1 MTLSQRLTRAGLSFI
16 VFGTAVSLMP
26 TNGMAFSATDG
37 CTTPAQSYSVGTF
50 AQDPSVSFTTSGS
63 FTALGTGTKSV
74 TLNKY
79 LDTSPTT
86 DTTSITDSNIAFT
99 TLSSGSTVTTST
111 ATAAALATDLVTVTF
126 PGGHVVTY
134 TVTAN

>member
-37 CTTPAQSYSVGTF
+37 CTTPAQSYSIGNTS
-50 AQDPSVSFTTSGS
+50 QDANLSFTTSG
-63 FTALGTGTKSV
+63 GGTKSV
-74 TLNKY
+74 VLTQFLG
-79 LDTSPTT
+79 TATTT
-86 DTTSITDSNIAFT
+86 DAISKNDGNGAFT
-99 TLSSGSTVTTST
+99 TVISGSTVTTST
-111 ATAAALATDLVTVTF
+111 TTTVTGATDQVTVTF
-126 PGGHVVTY
+126 PGGRVVTY

>member
-1 MTLSQRLTRAGLSFI
+1 MTLSDRLTRAGLSFI

-37 CTTPAQSYSVGTF
+37 CTPPAQSYSVGNIPKDPLLTF
-50 AQDPSVSFTTSGS
+50 P
-63 FTALGTGTKSV
+63 ALGTGTKSV

-79 LDTSPTT
+79 LDTSLTT

>member
-37 CTTPAQSYSVGTF
+37 CATPGQSYSVGIF
-50 AQDPSVSFTTSGS
+50 AQDPLLTFPT
-63 FTALGTGTKSV
+63 LGTGTKSV
-74 TLNKY
+74 VLTQFLG
-79 LDTSPTT
+79 LATTT
-86 DTTSITDSNIAFT
+86 DAISKTDGNVAFT
-99 TLSSGSTVTTST
+99 TVISGSTVTTST
-111 ATAAALATDLVTVTF
+111 TAATGATDLVTVTF
-126 PGGHVVTY
+126 PGGRVVTY

>member
-37 CTTPAQSYSVGTF
+37 CTPPAQSYSVGIF
-50 AQDPSVSFTTSGS
+50 AQDPLLTFP
-63 FTALGTGTKSV
+63 ALGTGTKSV
-74 TLNKY
+74 VLTQFLG
-79 LDTSPTT
+79 TATTT
-86 DTTSITDSNIAFT
+86 DAISKTDGNAAFKT
-99 TLSSGSTVTTST
+99 VISGSTVTTST
-111 ATAAALATDLVTVTF
+111 TTNITGATDQVTVTF
-126 PGGHVVTY
+126 PGSRVVTY

>member
-37 CTTPAQSYSVGTF
+37 CIPPAQSYSVGTL
-50 AQDPSVSFTTSGS
+50 AQDPLLTFP
-63 FTALGTGTKSV
+63 ALGTGTKSV
-74 TLNKY
+74 VLTQFLG
-79 LDTSPTT
+79 TATTT
-86 DTTSITDSNIAFT
+86 DAISKNDGNGAFT
-99 TLSSGSTVTTST
+99 TVISGSTVTTST
-111 ATAAALATDLVTVTF
+111 TTTITGATDQVTVTF
-126 PGGHVVTY
+126 PGSRVVTY

>member
-37 CTTPAQSYSVGTF
+37 CTTPAQSYSIGINPQETT
-50 AQDPSVSFTTSGS
+50 SLYTTSG
-63 FTALGTGTKSV
+63 TGTRSV

-79 LDTSPTT
+79 LDTSLTIVIPT
-86 DTTSITDSNIAFT
+86 IADSNSAFNT
-99 TLSSGSTVTTST
+99 VISGSTVTTST
-111 ATAAALATDLVTVTF
+111 TTAIAGAIDQVTATFSD
-126 PGGHVVTY
+126 GHVVTY

>member
-1 MTLSQRLTRAGLSFI
+1 MTLSDRLTRAGLSFI

-37 CTTPAQSYSVGTF
+37 CTPPAQSYSIGINPRETT
-50 AQDPSVSFTTSGS
+50 SFYTTSG
-63 FTALGTGTKSV
+63 TGTRSV

-79 LDTSPTT
+79 LDTSLTT
-86 DTTSITDSNIAFT
+86 DTLSITDSNIAFAT
-99 TLSSGSTVTTST
+99 SFSGSTVTTST
-111 ATAAALATDLVTVTF
+111 TTAATGATDLVTVTF